1 MDRLMIGKTE
11 ILSTIKKIIARKALT
26 ALPVQVLTNNE
37 PLDLDS
43 VARLT
48 LLVELE
54 NEYQVELLDDH
65 FDSMVFESIETL
77 SDFVER
83 KIKS

>member
-1 MDRLMIGKTE
+1 MMIGKTE
-11 ILSTIKKIIARKALT
+11 ILSTIKKIITRKALT

-37 PLDLDS
+37 PLDMDS

-65 FDSMVFESIETL
+65 FDSVVFESIETL